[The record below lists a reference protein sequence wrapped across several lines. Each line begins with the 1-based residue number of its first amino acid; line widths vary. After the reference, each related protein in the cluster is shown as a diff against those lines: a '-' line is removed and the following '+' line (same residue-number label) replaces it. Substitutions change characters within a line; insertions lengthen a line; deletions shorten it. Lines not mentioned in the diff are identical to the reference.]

1 MNAFCQHKRE
11 FKLKRIDKKRQ
22 EPVQQLEPRR
32 LLSMTPALDLI
43 PDASASTVLGFSP
56 SQITTAYGLSGLTFS
71 GGKVAANGAGQTV
84 AVVDAYNDPTI
95 SSDLKTFD
103 SHFGLPTAKLKVVNQ
118 TGGSSLPASDGG
130 WAQEMSLDVEWIHA
144 IAPGANILLVE
155 TNSSNTSDLMAG
167 VNYARSAS
175 GVSVVSMSWG
185 GSEFNGETSYDSEFT
200 TPSGHTGIT
209 FVAASGDSGSASGVD
224 WPASSP
230 DVLSVGGTS
239 LSVSSASGTYS
250 SETGWSDSTGG
261 VSQYEGEPEYQS
273 GVQSLDARTV
283 PDVAANANP
292 STGVAVY
299 DSDSYEGESGWL
311 EFGGTSAAAPQW
323 AGLIAIADQG
333 RTLNKLGTLDG
344 ATNTLPT
351 LYSLEGSSSTY
362 SVDFHDITSGATSFD
377 IQARAGYDLVSGIG
391 SAKANH
397 LIPAM
402 VSSKISTALTLT
414 TASRYVPPL
423 PPGYGRYFVATA
435 AGSFAGQV
443 LSNAPTP
450 FTTMVNNVSPLEI
463 KQALFDS
470 SQPPASPATID
481 AGQNTFIG
489 ETSPSTSSV
498 TGSASTSKELAPP
511 SEQSPLATLGSTATA
526 VTSAA
531 HNLEEDLLSVSL
543 CAQEFIGQLGR
554 DIAIDLAHEEIA
566 TADSMLA
573 TFTSERTATAAGIVA
588 TVIAITCLEGENGR
602 DKKKTPSIFSGRMIA
617 MEF

>member
-1 MNAFCQHKRE
+1 MNAFRQQKRE
-11 FKLKRIDKKRQ
+11 LKLKRIDMKRQ
-22 EPVQQLEPRR
+22 QPIQPLEPRR

-43 PDASASTVLGFSP
+43 PDASTSAVSGFSP
-56 SQITTAYGLSGLTFS
+56 SQITTAYGVTGLTFS

-84 AVVDAYNDPTI
+84 AIVDAYNDPTV

-130 WAQEMSLDVEWIHA
+130 WAEEISLDVEWIHA
-144 IAPGANILLVE
+144 IAPGANIMLVE
-155 TNSSNTSDLMAG
+155 TNSANTSDLMAG
-167 VNYARSAS
+167 VKYARSAS

-200 TPSGHTGIT
+200 TPSGHTGVT
-209 FVAASGDSGSASGVD
+209 FVAASGDTGSASGVD

-239 LSVSSASGTYS
+239 LYVSSSSGAYS

-283 PDVAANANP
+283 PDVAADANP

-299 DSDSYEGESGWL
+299 DSYGYDGESGWL
-311 EFGGTSAAAPQW
+311 EFGGTSAASPQW

-333 RTLNKLGTLDG
+333 RTLNKAGTLDG

-362 SVDFHDITSGATSFD
+362 SADFHDITSGATSFG
-377 IQARAGYDLVSGIG
+377 IQAGVGYDLVTGIG
-391 SAKANH
+391 SAQANR
-397 LIPAM
+397 LIPAL

-414 TASRYVPPL
+414 TAPHYFPPP

-443 LSNAPTP
+443 LSNPPTS
-450 FTTMVNNVSPLEI
+450 FTTTVNNVGPLAI
-463 KQALFDS
+463 TQSLFDS
-470 SQPPASPATID
+470 SVTPASPATLDGGHNTTI
-481 AGQNTFIG
+481 GQ
-489 ETSPSTSSV
+489 TSPSPSSV
-498 TGSASTSKELAPP
+498 TGSDSASKELASA

-531 HNLEEDLLSVSL
+531 QTLEEDLLSVSL
-543 CAQEFIGQLGR
+543 YAQELIGHLGR

-566 TADSMLA
+566 TADSILA
-573 TFTSERTATAAGIVA
+573 TFTSERTTTAAGIVA

-602 DKKKTPSIFSGRMIA
+602 DKKKTPSIFSGRMIT